1 MHHRASPARSLE
13 RTMHRG
19 MKRNQLGK
27 VEMVE
32 VLLEAGGQEVAVAES
47 GSRAGTPTEY
57 APTDM
62 QSSVENVEK
71 LTAIQEFYDGQ
82 SIFVTGGT
90 GFLGKL
96 LIEKLLRGCPGI
108 SCIYVL
114 IRSKKGKDVLQR
126 TEEMIEDPVFSTLR
140 EEQPKFR
147 HRIVAIEGDCILP
160 DLGISMTDRATLMR
174 EVSIVFHVAATV
186 RFNEKIKSAT
196 AINVRSLK
204 DAINLFKEMPKLRSF
219 VHVSTA
225 FANCLHNPI
234 EERFY
239 DPPIDSDKLIDLMDC
254 MDEKLLDDIT
264 PQLLGTWP
272 NTYVYTKSVAE
283 NVVKKQAG
291 SIPIGIF
298 RPGVV
303 ISTYQ
308 EPIPGWIDNM
318 YGPIG
323 IAAGAGM
330 GLIRSHH
337 CDGSIKANLVP
348 GDLTINALIASAWDV
363 ANNRRSNEDTPIYNY
378 VSKDNPITYDELK
391 DMSAKYGLLVPTK
404 ESIWYYSF
412 RNTKYRLVHLFYV
425 YFLHLLPAL
434 IIDTVA
440 LCTGKQPRLLKIYNK
455 IHKFMDVL
463 SHFSTTEWKFTNE
476 RLNELT
482 RKLTSE
488 DRKLFFCDMKE
499 IVWDTYF
506 QSYLRGIRIYILKDP
521 IETVPQARIKWQRL
535 YWMHQT
541 LKLVVACVF
550 LIITW
555 TMISRVLV
563 TFGYYI
569 VQFSSKLG
577 TVLVFASCYLSSISL
592 DLNQD
597 KESYQI
603 QKKMSTKLTDLGETN
618 NNNISDLAFDE
629 NERRGTPIQEFYA
642 GQKIFITGGT
652 GFLGKVLIEK
662 LLQSCPHVARLY
674 LLTRP
679 KKGKNAQARIEELF
693 QDRVFDRIKKEVP
706 KFRDKVVAICGD
718 CSVEEL
724 GISAEDRRTLI
735 NEVSVVFHV
744 AATVRFNE
752 KLKLASAINV
762 RSTNDLLE
770 LCKSMPKL
778 KALVHVSTAYAN
790 CFEKRIEERFYA
802 YSIHHEELIRST
814 NELSEEELENKFQCI
829 KKTWPNTYTF
839 TKAMAESLIREKH
852 GNLPIGIIRPAIVIS
867 TAYEPI
873 KGWLDNVYG
882 PNGIAA
888 AVSSGILRV
897 MQCDP
902 NSIADIIPVDI
913 TVNALIASAW
923 DIYTQT
929 NRRGNDM
936 LIYNVVASV
945 DAPLTWFDYNK
956 MTYPHVARYP
966 PSSILWYPTLTL
978 TKYKSLYKFLSIFFH
993 VIPAILVDTALIC
1006 IGQKPR
1012 MRNIIGKITNF
1023 CDVIA
1028 FFSTGNWIFIN
1039 NNVQNMWQ
1047 RLNSKDQQLFKFSM
1061 ANFDWKMY
1069 LQDYVKGIRLYIFK
1083 DELDNLESSKLK
1095 WKRLYWMHQVLKTFI
1110 FVGSTWTIWKI
1121 FHKIFS

>member
-1 MHHRASPARSLE
+1 MHHRVSPGRSLG

-19 MKRNQLGK
+19 MNRNQSGK

-71 LTAIQEFYDGQ
+71 LTVIQEFYDGQ

-434 IIDTVA
+434 VIDTVA
-440 LCTGKQPRLLKIYNK
+440 LCMGKQPRLLKIYNK

-499 IVWDTYF
+499 VVWDTYF

-563 TFGYYI
+563 TFGYAYT

-597 KESYQI
+597 KESY

-693 QDRVFDRIKKEVP
+693 QDRVFDRIKREVP

-790 CFEKRIEERFYA
+790 CFEKRVEERFYA

-945 DAPLTWFDYNK
+945 DAPLTWLDYNK

-978 TKYKSLYKFLSIFFH
+978 TKYKSLYKFLSIFLH
-993 VIPAILVDTALIC
+993 LIPAILVDTALIC

-1095 WKRLYWMHQVLKTFI
+1095 WKRLYWMHQILKTFI

-1121 FHKIFS
+1121 FDKIFS

>member
-1 MHHRASPARSLE
+1 
-13 RTMHRG
+13 
-19 MKRNQLGK
+19 
-27 VEMVE
+27 
-32 VLLEAGGQEVAVAES
+32 
-47 GSRAGTPTEY
+47 
-57 APTDM
+57 
-62 QSSVENVEK
+62 
-71 LTAIQEFYDGQ
+71 
-82 SIFVTGGT
+82 
-90 GFLGKL
+90 
-96 LIEKLLRGCPGI
+96 
-108 SCIYVL
+108 
-114 IRSKKGKDVLQR
+114 
-126 TEEMIEDPVFSTLR
+126 
-140 EEQPKFR
+140 
-147 HRIVAIEGDCILP
+147 
-160 DLGISMTDRATLMR
+160 
-174 EVSIVFHVAATV
+174 
-186 RFNEKIKSAT
+186 
-196 AINVRSLK
+196 
-204 DAINLFKEMPKLRSF
+204 
-219 VHVSTA
+219 
-225 FANCLHNPI
+225 
-234 EERFY
+234 
-239 DPPIDSDKLIDLMDC
+239 
-254 MDEKLLDDIT
+254 
-264 PQLLGTWP
+264 
-272 NTYVYTKSVAE
+272 
-283 NVVKKQAG
+283 
-291 SIPIGIF
+291 
-298 RPGVV
+298 
-303 ISTYQ
+303 
-308 EPIPGWIDNM
+308 
-318 YGPIG
+318 
-323 IAAGAGM
+323 
-330 GLIRSHH
+330 
-337 CDGSIKANLVP
+337 
-348 GDLTINALIASAWDV
+348 
-363 ANNRRSNEDTPIYNY
+363 
-378 VSKDNPITYDELK
+378 
-391 DMSAKYGLLVPTK
+391 
-404 ESIWYYSF
+404 
-412 RNTKYRLVHLFYV
+412 
-425 YFLHLLPAL
+425 
-434 IIDTVA
+434 
-440 LCTGKQPRLLKIYNK
+440 
-455 IHKFMDVL
+455 
-463 SHFSTTEWKFTNE
+463 
-476 RLNELT
+476 
-482 RKLTSE
+482 
-488 DRKLFFCDMKE
+488 
-499 IVWDTYF
+499 
-506 QSYLRGIRIYILKDP
+506 
-521 IETVPQARIKWQRL
+521 
-535 YWMHQT
+535 
-541 LKLVVACVF
+541 
-550 LIITW
+550 
-555 TMISRVLV
+555 
-563 TFGYYI
+563 
-569 VQFSSKLG
+569 
-577 TVLVFASCYLSSISL
+577 
-592 DLNQD
+592 
-597 KESYQI
+597 
-603 QKKMSTKLTDLGETN
+603 MSTKLTDLGETN